1 MPETTAVQSIVSA
14 TQRYAIQH
22 VNYGSGDD
30 TPSSKFNVEFDSP
43 SYEIARKAMDAIVS
57 NTPYRKSRLLLLHLN
72 PQDNEHTPGSD
83 DRDYGPNSSF
93 RIPPSEEK
101 RKHNHYIKHFTNQQ
115 AMVSPSSIGS
125 GRYIGR
131 KCKVTGCAYL
141 SPRIKT
147 IRKVHLFDEKWGGLG
162 QQTSIRYDLIVEIKM
177 KGTTR
182 DKVWIAASALRFK
195 EPAADA
201 MRLGLMEMISRKV
214 VNCPYCKSE
223 VFTQDHSLGVA
234 GMKSTNREEHIRCYV
249 CAEKFLM
256 VRAV

>member
-1 MPETTAVQSIVSA
+1 MPETAVQIV

-22 VNYGSGDD
+22 VNYGSDD
-30 TPSSKFNVEFDSP
+30 GSPSSKFIVKFDSP

-72 PQDNEHTPGSD
+72 PQSDEHIPGNG
-83 DRDYGPNSSF
+83 DRDYGPNSPF
-93 RIPPSEEK
+93 RIPPPEAK

-147 IRKVHLFDEKWGGLG
+147 IRKVFLFDEKWGGLG

-182 DKVWIAASALRFK
+182 DKVWIAAHALRFQ
-195 EPAADA
+195 EPEADA
-201 MRLGLMEMISRKV
+201 MRLGLMEMIARKV
-214 VNCPYCKSE
+214 VNCPHCKAE
-223 VFTQDHSLGVA
+223 IFTQDHSLGVA
-234 GMKSTNREEHIRCYV
+234 GMKSNSREEHIRCYV
-249 CAEKFLM
+249 CAKKFLM
-256 VRAV
+256 VRQR